1 LNFQFDLKTCCHL
14 SVFRKRTKKTSVK
27 VGHKK
32 AKTTNEAS
40 MPEVPTPRTR
50 AAVAREAAAQAKRD
64 AEVAEMKAAAARE
77 VAQAAAR
84 DETLAARALVH
95 LPVTSGP
102 ASTNARR

>member
-1 LNFQFDLKTCCHL
+1 
-14 SVFRKRTKKTSVK
+14 
-27 VGHKK
+27 
-32 AKTTNEAS
+32 

-50 AAVAREAAAQAKRD
+50 SAVAREAAAQAKRD

-95 LPVTSGP
+95 LPVTSGL
-102 ASTNARR
+102 ASASARR